1 MAIQPD
7 TNLYLLKCPLELSNK
22 HQLTFSNKNQ
32 QFEYFSNL
40 ENLEINRISYQ
51 RKDSVIRYPAHID
64 SLLEYNYCMYQNN
77 NYSNK
82 WFYAFI
88 VNMEYVN
95 DSMTNIYIKTD
106 VFQTWQF
113 DLIYKQSF
121 IEREMINVSEDVPGA
136 NLIPENLESGENIIQ
151 SIFSSYDFEPAYIIA
166 YSGDKIGNTAITQD
180 GATYNGIFS
189 SIKFILCNAGGF
201 KDLMGTLQN
210 NQQADYIVTCFTVPI
225 LAVKSLFVP
234 DLPQKLI
241 MDTNNTENPIE
252 YNVATRPS
260 SLNGYTPKNK
270 KLLQFPFCYLG
281 FNKSNGNNKVY
292 KFEDFTNGVAKFQG
306 LCEVNPNPQAVLIPE
321 NYKGQ
326 IQNLEEIA
334 VVGGYPT
341 VSYKTDTFNSWL
353 AQNANIID
361 IQYERTKYNYNMG
374 LASNAVG
381 VATDTLSGVL
391 SALNP
396 LELSGVGSSIASMS
410 NRMLEVESSSKN
422 YEYDIANMNA
432 QVQAKELLPDNV
444 SLSSSNASL
453 IGYQKQSQQIF
464 SIYTIKRQ
472 FAERIDKYFDMFGY
486 KTNTVKIPNINN
498 RPNWNYVKTI
508 GANIEGFIPQGDL
521 SEIISLFDNGI
532 TLWHNSTNFLDYSV
546 NNR

>member
-1 MAIQPD
+1 
-7 TNLYLLKCPLELSNK
+7 
-22 HQLTFSNKNQ
+22 
-32 QFEYFSNL
+32 
-40 ENLEINRISYQ
+40 
-51 RKDSVIRYPAHID
+51 
-64 SLLEYNYCMYQNN
+64 
-77 NYSNK
+77 
-82 WFYAFI
+82 
-88 VNMEYVN
+88 
-95 DSMTNIYIKTD
+95 
-106 VFQTWQF
+106 
-113 DLIYKQSF
+113 
-121 IEREMINVSEDVPGA
+121 
-136 NLIPENLESGENIIQ
+136 
-151 SIFSSYDFEPAYIIA
+151 
-166 YSGDKIGNTAITQD
+166 
-180 GATYNGIFS
+180 
-189 SIKFILCNAGGF
+189 
-201 KDLMGTLQN
+201 MGTLQN
-210 NQQADYIVTCFTVPI
+210 SQQADYIVTCFTVPI
-225 LAVKSLFVP
+225 LAVKSIYTP
-234 DLPQKLI
+234 DLPQTDV
-241 MDTNNTENPIE
+241 MNSNNIENPIE

-292 KFEDFTNGVAKFQG
+292 KFEDFTNGVANFQG
-306 LCEVNPNPQAVLIPE
+306 ICEVNPNPQAVLIPE

-353 AQNANIID
+353 AQNSNIID
-361 IQYERTKYNYNMG
+361 ITAEKNQFNYIYNQG
-374 LASNAVG
+374 QVGTGAIGDTTGAIAS
-381 VATDTLSGVL
+381 LF
-391 SALNP
+391 NP
-396 LELSGVGSSIASMS
+396 LSWGQVGQNVSSLI
-410 NRMLEVESSSKN
+410 NRPLESFSLQAN
-422 YEYDIANMNA
+422 YDYDIQLMNA
-432 QVQAKELLPDNV
+432 QIEAKELLPDNV
-444 SLSSSNASL
+444 SLSSSNATL

>member
-64 SLLEYNYCMYQNN
+64 SLLEYNYCMYQND

-88 VNMEYVN
+88 VNMEYIN

-121 IEREMINVSEDVPGA
+121 IEREMINVSEDVPGS

-151 SIFSSYDFEPAYIIA
+151 STFSNYDFEPAYIIA
-166 YSGDKIGNTAITQD
+166 YSGDNLGNTPINQN
-180 GATYNGIFS
+180 GANYNGIFS
-189 SIKFILCNAGGF
+189 SIKYILCNSGGF

-210 NQQADYIVTCFTVPI
+210 SQQADYIVTCFTVPI
-225 LAVKSLFVP
+225 LAVKSIYTP
-234 DLPQKLI
+234 DLPQTEI
-241 MDTNNTENPIE
+241 MNANNIENPIE
-252 YNVATRPS
+252 YTVGSRPS

-292 KFEDFTNGVAKFQG
+292 KFEDFTNGEAKFHG
-306 LCEVNPNPQAVLIPE
+306 MCEVNPNPQAVLIPE

-326 IQNLEEIA
+326 VQNLEEIA

-361 IQYERTKYNYNMG
+361 IQYERTKFNYNMG

-444 SLSSSNASL
+444 SLSSSNATL

-508 GANIEGFIPQGDL
+508 GANIEAFIPQSDL

-532 TLWHNSTNFLDYSV
+532 TLWHNSNNFLDYSV